1 MDTDVKAF
9 DFEKAFALLNEE
21 TKEHFRKTLI
31 TLLNCYLS
39 DDMGGVLLV
48 GNDTSDTI
56 GFVTINAS
64 PMTAAKIL
72 DLGLKASIQFNT
84 ANAPPKEMFN

>member
-9 DFEKAFALLNEE
+9 DFEKALASLNEE
-21 TKEHFRKTLI
+21 TKEHFKKTII
-31 TLLNCYLS
+31 TLLSCYLS
-39 DDMGGVLLV
+39 NDIGGVLLV

-72 DLGLKASIQFNT
+72 DLGLQASIQFNT